1 MIKYVNSNS
10 LQRAN
15 TIDDLLDQTI
25 QLGFAGLELNLDQN
39 LGLHPEMKDET
50 LTAVF
55 EKARLKNVEI
65 LSLTTCS
72 YDLFSLCSENQ
83 NTRDAA
89 LEYFTNLIVC
99 AAPAGAL
106 TVIPA
111 HQTLT
116 LGSLPKGSYEQ
127 SFYHLFASLQNLAAH
142 AEKKSLHLALETPGS
157 GLLLSPLE
165 LRELID
171 QVNNPYMGIC
181 LNPHYIKQNAD
192 PLDWLNILIPRI
204 ITLHLPV
211 EKLSNNLSQKYQ
223 QILDLLQLKNTS
235 LPVVYSIRP

>member
-15 TIDDLLDQTI
+15 NADDLLDQTI

-39 LGLHPEMKDET
+39 LGLNPEIINET
-50 LTAVF
+50 LTSIY

-72 YDLFSLCSENQ
+72 HDLFNLCADSEN
-83 NTRDAA
+83 TRNAA
-89 LEYFTNLIVC
+89 LKYFTNLIDC
-99 AAPAGAL
+99 AAPAGAV

-111 HQTLT
+111 HRTQK
-116 LGSLPKGSYEQ
+116 LGSIPDGSYEQ
-127 SFYHLFASLQNLAAH
+127 SLYHLFVSLKSLAAH

-171 QVNNPYMGIC
+171 QINNPYIGVC
-181 LNPHYIKQNAD
+181 LNPHYIEQNTN
-192 PLDWLNILIPRI
+192 PFDWLTILNSRI
-204 ITLHLPV
+204 IILHLPV
-211 EKLSNNLSQKYQ
+211 EILSKDFPQKYR
-223 QILDLLQLKNTS
+223 QILDLLLRKNIS
-235 LPVVYSIRP
+235 LPAVQLIQP